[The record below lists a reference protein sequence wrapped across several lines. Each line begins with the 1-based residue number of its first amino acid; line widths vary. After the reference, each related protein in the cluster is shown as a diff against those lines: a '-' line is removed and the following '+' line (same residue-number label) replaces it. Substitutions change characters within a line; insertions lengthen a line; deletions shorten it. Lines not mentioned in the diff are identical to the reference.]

1 MSLVYTRRTFV
12 ECDSCRAK
20 PGSPALCRECLER
33 REMYSVLEYIR
44 NGNFFLN
51 KRVKLLIKFCEHCK
65 DGMAD
70 LYCPEHGR

>member
-1 MSLVYTRRTFV
+1 MH
-12 ECDSCRAK
+12 
-20 PGSPALCRECLER
+20 
-33 REMYSVLEYIR
+33 SVLEYIR

-51 KRVKLLIKFCEHCK
+51 KRVQLLIKFCEHCK